1 MHGMPNMTEKERLLS
16 ILSTDQ
22 TGRADR
28 VPFVLSSN
36 LITLSKP
43 VTAFRGV
50 QGSAGPGSDP
60 DALVALALHLH
71 DNAGLESLSLPFTM
85 TVESEAYGGET
96 EGRVITSYP
105 LQEVSDFEKLKTGNL
120 FEPPNAEAGSRLNLV
135 AEVISSLAKARMD
148 TPVIADLVAPLSLAT
163 SIIDIKTLFKALV
176 REPEVVHD
184 LLGFL
189 TENSIEFARSLVEA
203 GASVFTIS
211 DPAATTATLGGGF
224 FEDFSLPYINR
235 LSSVVQSQGIPVI
248 VHICGDIRGIATGL
262 SKLRGECVSL
272 DSNVS
277 ISEAGGLLPKK
288 RIMGNVSSSLLMEAD
303 PAAALKAGRAA
314 LEGGVDILTSS
325 CGVDVS
331 VGHENLRALRSAV
344 ESAC

>member
-1 MHGMPNMTEKERLLS
+1 MPGMPNMTEKERLLS

-22 TGRADR
+22 TGQADR
-28 VPFVLSSN
+28 APFVLSSN
-36 LITLSKP
+36 LLTLSKP

-50 QGSAGPGSDP
+50 QGGAEPGSDP

-105 LQEVSDFEKLKTGNL
+105 LQEVSDFERLKTSK
-120 FEPPNAEAGSRLNLV
+120 PRHAKAGSRLNLV
-135 AEVISSLAKARMD
+135 AEVIGSLARARME
-148 TPVIADLVAPLSLAT
+148 TPVIADLVGPLSLAT
-163 SIIDIKTLFKALV
+163 SIIDTRTLFKALIK
-176 REPEVVHD
+176 EPEAVHE

-203 GASVFTIS
+203 GASVFSIS
-211 DPAATTATLGGGF
+211 DPASTTATLGERF

-235 LSSVVQSQGIPVI
+235 LSSAVQSQGIPVI
-248 VHICGDIRGIATGL
+248 VHICGDIRSIARGL
-262 SKLRGECVSL
+262 SELRAECVSL
-272 DSNVS
+272 DSEVS
-277 ISEAGGLLPKK
+277 ISEVAGLLPKK
-288 RIMGNVSSSLLMEAD
+288 RIMGNISSSLLMEAD
-303 PAAALKAGRAA
+303 PASVREAARVA
-314 LEGGVDILTSS
+314 LEGGVDILSPS

-331 VGHENLRALRSAV
+331 VGHENLRALRSVV
-344 ESAC
+344 ESGC